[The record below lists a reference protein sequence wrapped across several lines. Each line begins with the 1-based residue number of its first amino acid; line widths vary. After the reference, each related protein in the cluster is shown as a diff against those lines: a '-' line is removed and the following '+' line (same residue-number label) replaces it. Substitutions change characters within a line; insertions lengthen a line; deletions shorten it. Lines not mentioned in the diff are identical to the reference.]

1 MRELESMKYL
11 IANITRF
18 MKTYSANVVNASDPE
33 SKSRVMVIIPDLG
46 ITTPAEG
53 VWADVEQPIA
63 ENVLPQVNDWLSV
76 YFLDGDPSKPV
87 VRGKITTAKGNVPK
101 TTSNRP
107 LLYKDDDLEI
117 MFDKE
122 SKELKLKGSGKLSIE
137 SDGEI
142 TVKGSKVTVNDHLEV
157 S

>member
-18 MKTYSANVVNASDPE
+18 MKTYSAKVVNANDPE

-63 ENVLPQVNDWLSV
+63 ENVLPQVDDWLSV

-101 TTSNRP
+101 TTSNKP

-122 SKELKLKGSGKLSIE
+122 SKELKPKGSGKINIE

-157 S
+157 N